1 MLEAI
6 GVDVGGTKVAVGR
19 VRVGDGAVLDRRQ
32 FATGKADSDRVLA
45 DALSLAAEMMS
56 PEVGAIG
63 VGLCELVD
71 HDGIVRSAQ
80 TVDWLGLDLAA
91 SFGTIARTLIQSD
104 VRAAARA
111 EARYGTAK
119 DCGHVLYVSVGT
131 GVSCTLLI
139 DGMPY
144 SGADG
149 FGLVLGERM
158 LEGLVSG
165 AGLQELLGIRSLVA
179 ETARSHVRVVVA
191 AAAESLGKAVAVL
204 VNALGPRLIVV
215 GGGLGLSDLYF
226 THLELGVRR
235 HVDSTIGGRLEIVR
249 AALGADAG
257 LIGAAACAAERWV
270 A

>member
-6 GVDVGGTKVAVGR
+6 GVDIGGTKVAVGR
-19 VRVGDGAVLDRRQ
+19 VRVDDGAVIDRRQ
-32 FATGKADSDRVLA
+32 FTTNAADSARVLA
-45 DALSLAAEMMS
+45 EAIAMAAELMS
-56 PEVGAIG
+56 SGVGAIG

-71 HDGIVRSAQ
+71 HDGIVRSAH

-91 SFGTIARTLIQSD
+91 KFGTIARTLIQSD

-165 AGLQELLGIRSLVA
+165 GGLQELLGVRSLAA
-179 ETARSHVRVVVA
+179 EAARSDVRISVA
-191 AAAESLGKAVAVL
+191 AAAESLGKAVAVV
-204 VNALGPRLIVV
+204 VNALGPRLVV
-215 GGGLGLSDLYF
+215 IGGGLGLSDLYF
-226 THLELGVRR
+226 THLELGIRR
-235 HVDSTIGGRLEIVR
+235 HVDVTIGARLGIVR
-249 AALGADAG
+249 ASLGADAG
-257 LIGAAACAAERWV
+257 VIGAAALAAERWV

>member
-6 GVDVGGTKVAVGR
+6 GVDIGGTKVAVGR
-19 VRVGDGAVLDRRQ
+19 VRVGDGTVLDRRQ
-32 FATGKADSDRVLA
+32 FATATPDSDRL
-45 DALSLAAEMMS
+45 LAATIAAAAEVMTS
-56 PEVGAIG
+56 EVGAIG
-63 VGLCELVD
+63 VGVCELVD

-80 TVDWLGLDLAA
+80 NVDWLELDLAK

-119 DCGHVLYVSVGT
+119 ECGHALYVSVGT

-139 DGMPY
+139 SGMPY

-149 FGLVLGERM
+149 FGLILGERM

-165 AGLQELLGIRSLVA
+165 AGLQQLLGVRSLEA
-179 ETARSHVRVVVA
+179 EAARSDVRVAVA
-191 AAAESLGKAVAVL
+191 VAAESLGKAVAVL
-204 VNALGPRLIVV
+204 VNALGPRLVV
-215 GGGLGLSDLYF
+215 IGGGLGLSDLYF
-226 THLELGVRR
+226 THLEVGVRR
-235 HVDSTIGGRLEIVR
+235 HVDSTIGGRLAIVR

-257 LIGAAACAAERWV
+257 VIGAAALAAERWV